1 MALQSGIFVTD
12 FDVAGVSGNV
22 VLQNGHPASERAV
35 RLSQVKAL
43 GKQVEHQGSFRNQ
56 QLPHLRHGPEK
67 LSLGQVD

>member
-22 VLQNGHPASERAV
+22 VLQNEHSASETAV

-43 GKQVEHQGSFRNQ
+43 GKQVEHQEVSATNSC
-56 QLPHLRHGPEK
+56 LI
-67 LSLGQVD
+67 LGMGQKS